1 MRAIVEVTVR
11 NGNVDQATKVLR
23 KKLQKEGVFREM
35 KRRKH
40 FEKPSEIRKRRL
52 NEAVRRQR
60 KLDRKRRRIQGY

>member
-11 NGNVDQATKVLR
+11 NNNLEKALR
-23 KKLQKEGVFREM
+23 KLKKKMQREGRFTEM

-40 FEKPSEIRKRRL
+40 YEKPSEVRARKL

-60 KLDRKRRRIQGY
+60 KLERKRRERQGY